1 MNAPTGAPAR
11 VTSDAT
17 PRPCRRAFTLIELL
31 VVIAII
37 ALLIGIILPALGS
50 ARESGRSV
58 LCLSNL
64 RQLSMGWNAYA
75 DENRD
80 VMVPHR
86 PPNLPGGVNN
96 PANWYDV
103 GNGMKFRPAW
113 IARMGAYV
121 GIWPHHEPRTD
132 TGRQDYDSRV
142 FVCPSVADWT
152 DERNAAY
159 GYNYQFLG
167 NSRQTNGRFHNFP
180 VRRSRI
186 MVASDTVIGADSM
199 GTACSFPPEA
209 RLPYSNDGTS
219 EAELGNEA
227 LTIDPPRLTPQ
238 SDMASSPYR
247 NGADPRHQRRLNVLF
262 TDAHAKLMTL
272 DALGYRVRPDGTY
285 ETFGSPGNMPTNRYF
300 SGTGVDDD
308 PPPLP
313 N

>member
-1 MNAPTGAPAR
+1 MP
-11 VTSDAT
+11 
-17 PRPCRRAFTLIELL
+17 RRAFTLIELL

-37 ALLIGIILPALGS
+37 ALLIGIILPSLGA
-50 ARESGRSV
+50 AREAGRSGV
-58 LCLSNL
+58 CLSNL
-64 RQLSMGWNAYA
+64 RQLSLGWNGYA

-86 PPNLPGGVNN
+86 PPNLPGGTSN
-96 PANWYDV
+96 PANWYEV
-103 GNGMKFRPAW
+103 GNGLKCRPAW

-142 FVCPSVADWT
+142 FVCPSVKDWT

-167 NSRQTNGRFHNFP
+167 NSRRTNGEYHNYP
-180 VRRSRI
+180 VKRTRVQ
-186 MVASDTVIGADSM
+186 MFSDTVIAADSM
-199 GTACSFPPEA
+199 GTACSYPPSE
-209 RLPYSNDGTS
+209 RLPYNNDGTD
-219 EAELGNEA
+219 ERELGNEA

-238 SDMASSPYR
+238 SDMASAPHR
-247 NGADPRHQRRLNVLF
+247 NGADPRHRKALTVLF
-262 TDAHAKLMTL
+262 ADTHARTMTL
-272 DALGYRVRPDGTY
+272 HDLGYRVTGNGSY
-285 ETFGSPGNMPTNRYF
+285 EIFGSPGNMPTNRLF
-300 SGTGVDDD
+300 GGTGTDID